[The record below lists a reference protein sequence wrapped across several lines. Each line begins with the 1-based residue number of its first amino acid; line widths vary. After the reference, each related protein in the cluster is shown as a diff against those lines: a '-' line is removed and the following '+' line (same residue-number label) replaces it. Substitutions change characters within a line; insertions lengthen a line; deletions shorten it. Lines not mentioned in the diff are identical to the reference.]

1 MIYHRVHY
9 GCVLFSCTERCGVT
23 KSTPPTGMVS
33 AERPSVSEQSSRMF
47 CSSLGTLRHPK
58 NSNKYGTIPYHHW
71 AATHP
76 DDLLGMETS
85 SQPPISVK
93 SLMSKVDAVADDA
106 EESSVEA
113 LLRQSASSDLDTSLD
128 VSHEEPTDDKPRAVR
143 VKFEGMLPPSPPPG
157 LDVENMSR
165 TELLE
170 RLDAVQDKLT
180 RAQVDLK
187 NEKGVRRRKEKNIVK
202 LATELGRRQVEASQK
217 EQDIIKVS
225 FRNLCTR
232 TSTLA
237 SLFHARRLTIHTL
250 FQPKADGLA

>member
-1 MIYHRVHY
+1 
-9 GCVLFSCTERCGVT
+9 
-23 KSTPPTGMVS
+23 
-33 AERPSVSEQSSRMF
+33 
-47 CSSLGTLRHPK
+47 
-58 NSNKYGTIPYHHW
+58 
-71 AATHP
+71 
-76 DDLLGMETS
+76 
-85 SQPPISVK
+85 
-93 SLMSKVDAVADDA
+93 MSKVDAVADDA

-128 VSHEEPTDDKPRAVR
+128 VSHEEPTDDKPRAVK
-143 VKFEGMLPPSPPPG
+143 VKFKGMLPPSPPPG